1 MITATAIQLARSGK
15 EATLEGLMKDL
26 TAKVKSNEPGCTIFL
41 YVRSTEK
48 ARTYLVIEQYVD
60 QAAFNLHHATD
71 YLKAFI
77 PKMMECLEQPPDVAI
92 YEDVFKS

>member
-1 MITATAIQLARSGK
+1 MITATAVQLARAGK
-15 EATLEGLMKDL
+15 EATLEALMKDL
-26 TAKVKSNEPGCTIFL
+26 TTNVKANEPGCKNFL

-48 ARTYLVIEQYVD
+48 ARTYLVIEQYID
-60 QAAFNLHHATD
+60 QSAFDFHHTTA